1 MEAEDRYMLTMLEV
15 YRRARG
21 WSQAALADFLGNGFT
36 ASAISML
43 EAQRLKPS
51 QRQEQ
56 RLREVFGDQA
66 EAILKPVDPAQVAA
80 PIGEPS

>member
-1 MEAEDRYMLTMLEV
+1 MLTMLEA

-21 WSQAALADFLGNGFT
+21 WSQAALADFLGPGFT

-80 PIGEPS
+80 PIGEAP